1 MQTRFLQ
8 RPLVLSLVWM
18 ALVSAASSAIPI
30 SVTDQKGRT
39 IEIQLISLAGD
50 TVTFSRKGDSKEFN
64 LPITHFADTSQD
76 LIRKQAA
83 LLPAV
88 LPKIEPDVVVGKRR
102 RKDDSFYMVRQEITS
117 TVKLTNLDKNNAV
130 PPVDVTLIFLGQ
142 NRRTPEILTIL
153 SKQSFEAS
161 IEPGKTFSKEM
172 RSFITAYDSDNKGFG
187 NIGGF
192 QYYGYVL
199 AILGPDGKISSYTTS
214 SSTVR
219 KQIEEKRH
227 LLEELLEYK
236 QGKMLTDKLEPSSTT
251 MIYVVPQ

>member
-1 MQTRFLQ
+1 MQMRFFP
-8 RPLVLSLVWM
+8 RPLVLSLASV
-18 ALVSAASSAIPI
+18 ALASTAWSAIPI

-50 TVTFSRKGDSKEFN
+50 KVTFSRKGDAKEFTM
-64 LPITHFADTSQD
+64 PITNFADTSQD

-88 LPKIEPDVVVGKRR
+88 LPKIESDVVVGKRR

-117 TVKLTNLDKNNAV
+117 TVKLANLDKNAAV
-130 PPVDVTLIFLGQ
+130 PPVEVTLIFLGQ
-142 NRRTPEILTIL
+142 NRRTPDILTIL

-161 IEPGKTFSKEM
+161 IEPGQTFSKEM

-192 QYYGYVL
+192 QYYGYIL
-199 AILGPDGKISSYTTS
+199 AIVGPDGKISSYTTS

-219 KQIEEKRH
+219 QQLEEKQH

-236 QGKMLTDKLEPSSTT
+236 QGKMLTEKLEPSSTT